1 MMKFKKI
8 AAISISAISASF
20 ASLTFASMPYQNT
33 LGQSS
38 QLTHLAKENKTASLL
53 ENNAA
58 FSKDVFNN
66 VGNTSN
72 KKIESY
78 RDNNTLGQS
87 DAVTKS
93 QPYTSLNQDYRD
105 TPKTHMAMAPAT
117 FHQVTESPS
126 RPADW

>member
-8 AAISISAISASF
+8 AAISISAISISF
-20 ASLTFASMPYQNT
+20 ASITFASMPYQNT

-38 QLTHLAKENKTASLL
+38 QLTHLAKDNKTASLL
-53 ENNAA
+53 DNSAA
-58 FSKDVFNN
+58 FSKGAFNN
-66 VGNTSN
+66 AGNTSN
-72 KKIESY
+72 KTIESY
-78 RDNNTLGQS
+78 RDSNTLGQS
-87 DAVTKS
+87 DAITKS
-93 QPYTSLNQDYRD
+93 QPYTSLNQDYQG